1 MRKKYVILFCALV
14 LVSSCTKEQRDY
26 IKVAGIVD
34 GDIFTVKAAVAGK
47 IETLNIK
54 EGLPVKKGD
63 VLIVVNSDKLLNQLD
78 GLSIRKKEIYV
89 NRKKINN
96 KIKLLKSNLKYWK
109 QQVERFQRLREKESI
124 SGDKLE
130 KAELQLEEVE
140 TSLFDAQQSLSSLSI
155 QSENISNQEQH
166 LKLLLEDY
174 VISSPVLGFV
184 LEKFLS
190 KGEIVFPGAAVA
202 DILDKESLYVE
213 AFIEG
218 EEIAQLELGQEI
230 SILLDGLGEKVFSGR
245 ISYFGRKAEFS
256 PKYIISEKERR
267 SLLYQVKIR
276 IDKDHKFF
284 KIGMPVTVQLKN

>member
-1 MRKKYVILFCALV
+1 MRKIYLIFFCALV
-14 LVSSCTKEQRDY
+14 LVSSCAKEQRDY
-26 IKVAGIVD
+26 IKAAGIVD
-34 GDIFTVKAAVAGK
+34 GDIFTVKAAVLGK
-47 IETLNIK
+47 IDVLNIE
-54 EGLPVKKGD
+54 EGLPVKKD
-63 VLIVVNSDKLLNQLD
+63 EVLIEVNSDKLLNQLE
-78 GLSIRKKEIYV
+78 GLSIRKKEITI

-130 KAELQLEEVE
+130 KTELQLEEVE
-140 TSLFDAQQSLSSLSI
+140 TSLLDAQQSLSSLSI

-166 LKLLLEDY
+166 LKLLLEDQ
-174 VISSPVLGFV
+174 IITSPVSGVV

-190 KGEIVFPGAAVA
+190 EGEIIFPGAAVA

-213 AFIEG
+213 TFIEG
-218 EEIAQLELGQEI
+218 EETSQLKLGQEI
-230 SILLDGLGEKVFSGR
+230 SILLDGMEEKVFSGR

-256 PKYIISEKERR
+256 PKYIISEKERK

-276 IDKDHKFF
+276 IDNDREFF
-284 KIGMPVTVQLKN
+284 KIGMPVTVQIRK